1 VGLNVIVKL
10 SFLSSTLVIE
20 EVENIE
26 FKLTSIVY
34 SKIDSTANMPKTNI
48 IYWK

>member
-1 VGLNVIVKL
+1 
-10 SFLSSTLVIE
+10 VIE

-34 SKIDSTANMPKTNI
+34 SKIDSTANMPKKTLFTENK
-48 IYWK
+48 YLNSA